1 MAWNNYYGKILSL
14 VPGTIDWFNILYDGE
29 DLVVSINLIDIERG
43 DLNFV
48 D

>member
-1 MAWNNYYGKILSL
+1 MQLSI
-14 VPGTIDWFNILYDGE
+14 GTIDWFNILYDGE
-29 DLVVSINLIDIERG
+29 DLVVSINLLIERG